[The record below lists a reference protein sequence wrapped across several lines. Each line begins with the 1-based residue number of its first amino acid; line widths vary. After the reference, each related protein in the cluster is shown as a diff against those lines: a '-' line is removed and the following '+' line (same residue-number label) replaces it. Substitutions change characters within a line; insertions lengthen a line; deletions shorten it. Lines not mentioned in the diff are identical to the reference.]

1 KISQNPGF
9 DCVLGNPPWEVL
21 QPEEEKYFKSID
33 DKIANAKGDN
43 RKKLITQLETQDP
56 LQYNLWC
63 KYVNYIQSQ
72 VKYLK
77 HSNRYTLTNSGKLNT
92 YALFSELN
100 IHLLNKNGY
109 AGFIVPTG
117 IATDDSTKDFFGYL
131 TQNQHIVSLNDF
143 ENRMKLFADVDSRFK
158 FTLLSLSKKSIP
170 EATFSF
176 FMHQMDELNDPIRT
190 FTLTKEDLQRINPN
204 TGTTPIFRTLYDAEL
219 TKKIYQKVPVL
230 CRETEDDVLQL
241 DKYSP
246 NPWGI
251 SFQRMFDMSNDSH
264 LFQNE
269 PAENRL
275 ALYEAKMIWHYDH
288 RFGSYANV
296 AEDSVDTHLPTP
308 ELSDYQN
315 PAYSITPRYW
325 VDQLE
330 VYKRLAALSK
340 EEKEKLE
347 LMSYEEQIQWLKA
360 RVPGYL
366 FGFRDISNNT
376 NERSFIG
383 SILPLTGVGNNL
395 PVISVKKGQS
405 YLLFANF
412 SSLIFDYIVR
422 QKIGGTH
429 LNFHYVKQFPVL
441 APEDYS

>member
-1 KISQNPGF
+1 MTS
-9 DCVLGNPPWEVL
+9 
-21 QPEEEKYFKSID
+21 
-33 DKIANAKGDN
+33 
-43 RKKLITQLETQDP
+43 
-56 LQYNLWC
+56 
-63 KYVNYIQSQ
+63 
-72 VKYLK
+72 
-77 HSNRYTLTNSGKLNT
+77 
-92 YALFSELN
+92 
-100 IHLLNKNGY
+100 
-109 AGFIVPTG
+109 
-117 IATDDSTKDFFGYL
+117 
-131 TQNQHIVSLNDF
+131 
-143 ENRMKLFADVDSRFK
+143 
-158 FTLLSLSKKSIP
+158 
-170 EATFSF
+170 
-176 FMHQMDELNDPIRT
+176 
-190 FTLTKEDLQRINPN
+190 
-204 TGTTPIFRTLYDAEL
+204 
-219 TKKIYQKVPVL
+219 
-230 CRETEDDVLQL
+230 
-241 DKYSP
+241 
-246 NPWGI
+246 
-251 SFQRMFDMSNDSH
+251 DSH

-347 LMSYEEQIQWLKA
+347 LISYEEQILWLKP

-383 SILPLTGVGNNL
+383 SILPLSGVGNNL
-395 PVISVKKGQS
+395 PVISVKKRQS

-412 SSLIFDYIVR
+412 SSLVFDYIVR

-441 APEDYS
+441 APEDYSQADMDYIRSRVLELVYTAHDLKAFAEELGYEGEPFVWNEERRFRLKCELDARYACLYGLNEEELRYILDPSAVFGTDYPGETFRVMKDKEIKKYGYYKSMEFILDAWQKMS